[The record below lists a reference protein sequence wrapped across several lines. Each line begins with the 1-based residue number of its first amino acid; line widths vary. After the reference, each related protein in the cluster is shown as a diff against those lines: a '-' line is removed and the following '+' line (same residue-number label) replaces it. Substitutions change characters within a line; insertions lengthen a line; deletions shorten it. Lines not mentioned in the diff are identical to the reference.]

1 MKQHTELTER
11 IGFRN
16 KRPDEQTDR
25 RGELTAFGIVR
36 RERRASEAPGS
47 VTDASVRAMR
57 SRFLR
62 WMEILP
68 YDQYDRH
75 RDTTQ
80 VHCSPTASQNEP
92 TTVSC
97 QLTDRFIE

>member
-62 WMEILP
+62 WWKSCHTI
-68 YDQYDRH
+68 
-75 RDTTQ
+75 
-80 VHCSPTASQNEP
+80 S
-92 TTVSC
+92 TTVIAIQRRCTARRRRRRMSRR
-97 QLTDRFIE
+97 RFRVSWPIDSSS